1 MSCGECKYFG
11 FRGLT
16 RYCLHPD
23 HPLPI
28 KNWPGKC
35 PDFIDIEKKI
45 MPGKPQ
51 PWPEP
56 VDLIDMEPR

>member
-16 RYCLHPD
+16 RHCRHPE

-28 KNWPGKC
+28 VKWPGEC
-35 PDFIDIEKKI
+35 RDFIDIEKKI
-45 MPGKPQ
+45 MPGKAQ

-56 VDLIDMEPR
+56 VEFVDTESR